1 MLPINKIICGDAL
14 DTLKLLPQN
23 SIHLVITSPPY
34 NLNKP
39 YINHND
45 LMDYEE
51 YLNWMGQIWKETKRV
66 LVEGGRLCIN
76 IGENKRQNITY
87 PTYSA
92 FIQQCV
98 DLKMLY
104 RGTLIWNKHS
114 AAKHC
119 AWGSWNSCSNPHIV
133 PRHEY
138 IIIFSKGQWK
148 LEGSPKNCD
157 LDKKEF
163 MEYTRSIWVFAP
175 ESRNKIGHPAP
186 FPEEL
191 PYRLIK
197 FYSYKKDI
205 VLDMFAGS
213 GTTGLVSKKLGRNFI
228 LIDNSIDYCKLSEKR
243 LKIELQPS
251 LFDNSA
257 SKIEIITYEDLK
269 SEMEPEP
276 SLVVAEK
283 KSRYTYSR
291 KQQTVPLTRKKH
303 LRNV

>member
-1 MLPINKIICGDAL
+1 MLPINKIICGDAME
-14 DTLKLLPQN
+14 TLKLLPGD
-23 SIHLVITSPPY
+23 SIHLAITSPPY
-34 NLNKP
+34 NLDKP

-45 LMDYEE
+45 FMDYNE
-51 YLNWMGQIWKETKRV
+51 YLAWMGKIWQETKRV
-66 LVEGGRLCIN
+66 LVNGGRLCIN

-119 AWGSWNSCSNPHIV
+119 AWGSWKSCSNPHIV

-138 IIIFSKGQWK
+138 IIIFSKEQWK
-148 LEGSPKNCD
+148 LEGSPINCD
-157 LDKKEF
+157 IDSDEF
-163 MEYTRSIWVFAP
+163 MKYTRSIWEFAP
-175 ESRNKIGHPAP
+175 ESRKKIGHPAP

-197 FYSYKKDI
+197 FYSYKGNI

-213 GTTGLVSKKLGRNFI
+213 GTTGLVAKKLHRNFI
-228 LIDNSIDYCKLSEKR
+228 LIDNSIEYCRLAVKR
-243 LKIELQPS
+243 IENEIP
-251 LFDNSA
+251 LF
-257 SKIEIITYEDLK
+257 SKGEMKNEIVIYDDLK
-269 SEMEPEP
+269 YEIQKGLP
-276 SLVVAEK
+276 LTVAEK
-283 KSRYTYSR
+283 HARYLLPNRKRKVFLKSKKRTYIH
-291 KQQTVPLTRKKH
+291 T
-303 LRNV
+303 